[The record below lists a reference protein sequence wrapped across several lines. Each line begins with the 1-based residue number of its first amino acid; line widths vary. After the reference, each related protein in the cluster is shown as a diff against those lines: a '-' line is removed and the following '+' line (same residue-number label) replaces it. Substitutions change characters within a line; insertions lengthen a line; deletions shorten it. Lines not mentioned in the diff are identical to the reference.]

1 MITARNKISPI
12 DIARGLL
19 DDSLIILQQVPVTQ
33 EAAGIIVAILA
44 MIDQVK
50 TNNETAEGF
59 GKSLVEMA
67 KKLAG
72 LEWIKEEHEKQKNG
86 NSDPPA
92 ELLIHAITKFKDT
105 LEEAKICVTDF
116 IQKKWWIQKCLSR
129 TSDANQLQDI
139 QTRLSK
145 IILEDIVPALS
156 VSIKNDTAV
165 IKNDTAVTREEV
177 REVKKMLE
185 HFTPPSSPS
194 HQQEQQQLLLPHDAD
209 TTRPPVPREEL
220 YRELVDAIVADK
232 TQVSITSS
240 ASHHKVKAWGLGGVG
255 KTTLARMVIAEWKE
269 NKEGNRIRER
279 FPDGVAWV
287 TLGNDE
293 SNILERVRDVW
304 QQLFSER
311 PDQGL
316 YKDLASL
323 KQGLRGKLASK
334 RCLVVLDD
342 VWKKEHADAFD
353 FAGTPSVL
361 LVTSRFSDVVSG
373 ATEVKVGFLQD
384 HKGEMAQSMLR
395 HSSGVKDD
403 EPLPPAALMIL
414 TKFCR
419 GHPLAITIA
428 GSIKH
433 EDTCRTWEEVLAR
446 LEEAEREGEAG
457 MEFTDGEAQE
467 AAQYD
472 QYKDLWTCIKVSL
485 STVTP
490 EVKECLSWYAVLAED
505 TWVSKALVQKLW
517 GLSSVSK
524 TEKML
529 KELASRSLIELKIDE
544 GWKSSVL
551 DLVRDFVRREVIGFK
566 LHGGEK
572 EEDDLGL
579 AKWRRM
585 HGQIFERIGG
595 KGAVEAVYLGI
606 GEINKNTRQRYGI
619 KDIPSP
625 LSVEVS
631 QYLSSNYMMHLQEAG
646 GDEDAVKSFGRGLG
660 DTLKIWRVENSV
672 RMEVDSDGEP
682 CWPWVWEMLFQAGC
696 SMTGLQTLDLLRNR
710 IGDEGAKALAVGLQ
724 HVTGLQTLDLSG
736 NSIGDEGAKAL
747 GEGLQHVTGLQTLV
761 LACNSIGAEGAKALG
776 EGLQHVTGLRL

>member
-1 MITARNKISPI
+1 MIAARNKISPI

-50 TNNETAEGF
+50 TNNETAVGF

-86 NSDPPA
+86 ISDPPA
-92 ELLIHAITKFKDT
+92 ELLTDAIAKFKDI
-105 LEEAKICVTDF
+105 LEEAKICVADF
-116 IQKKWWIQKCLSR
+116 TQKKWWIQKCLSR

-165 IKNDTAVTREEV
+165 TREEV
-177 REVKKMLE
+177 REVKKMLVE

-194 HQQEQQQLLLPHDAD
+194 HQQEQQQLLLPHEAD
-209 TTRPPVPREEL
+209 TTHPPVPREEL
-220 YRELVDAIVADK
+220 YRELVDAIVGDK

-316 YKDLASL
+316 YKDLESL
-323 KQGLRGKLASK
+323 KQGLRGKLATK

-467 AAQYD
+467 AAQYE

-529 KELASRSLIELKIDE
+529 KALASRSLIELKIDE

-566 LHGGEK
+566 LHGEK
-572 EEDDLGL
+572 EGYDLGL
-579 AKWRRM
+579 TKWRRM

-606 GEINKNTRQRYGI
+606 DGLGKEDTRKDYGI

-631 QYLSSNYMMHLQEAG
+631 QYLSSNYVMHLREAG
-646 GDEDAVKSFGRGLG
+646 GDEDAVKSFGKGLG
-660 DTLKIWRVENSV
+660 ETLKVWSV
-672 RMEVDSDGEP
+672 RDSERMEVGSDGKP
-682 CWPWVWEMLFQAGC
+682 CGPRSWEMLFQAGC
-696 SMTGLQTLDLLRNR
+696 SMTGLQTLDLS
-710 IGDEGAKALAVGLQ
+710 
-724 HVTGLQTLDLSG
+724 H

-747 GEGLQHVTGLQTLV
+747 GEGLQHVTGL
-761 LACNSIGAEGAKALG
+761 
-776 EGLQHVTGLRL
+776 RL